1 MRFAAVVLVL
11 ATACF
16 AQEPFTVESNGKQ
29 RWPSEEVQK
38 VYNSACAVVQ
48 REFGGSRPLRPKVK
62 LILGADKNVVSLDQ
76 REIKLVRWDPYL
88 FAQGVVMLAF
98 EDLMPVEQRVAMTK
112 RAMIWADSTLD
123 VKQLAK

>member
-1 MRFAAVVLVL
+1 MRLAAVVLIL

-16 AQEPFTVESNGKQ
+16 AQDDFTVESNGKQ
-29 RWPSEEVQK
+29 KWSSDEVQK

-48 REFGGSRPLRPKVK
+48 REFGGSRTLRPKVK
-62 LILGADKNVVSLDQ
+62 LILGADKNTVSLDQ
-76 REIKLVRWDPYL
+76 REIKLMKWNPYL

-98 EDLMPVEQRVAMTK
+98 EDLMPLQQRVAMTK